1 MPGKK
6 VYATPPS
13 VPRTNQGGW
22 ASRMTVKWNRMT
34 MMEERMKDGDAK
46 HITNVYTRF
55 DKKRKGYLTEAE
67 FCESLK
73 QLNGVEPPADAL
85 LEIRFPKKKG
95 VRKKDYPEYFHRY
108 KAYMNSR
115 QSHIQEARKAA
126 WEFLMWCDA
135 GAEREPGAP
144 VVMRFDQLGDWMS
157 AHRFHWRPE
166 TPEMN
171 RFLQILNIPAEG
183 GIPLERAGELEG
195 AWDRFDEEQWQATVA
210 NTPVICRC
218 CLSRKGGKFR
228 PSTKYKRI
236 GSGAK

>member
-1 MPGKK
+1 MPQKK

-13 VPRTNQGGW
+13 VQRTNAGGW

-34 MMEERMKDGDAK
+34 MMEAQMAGDAK
-46 HITNVYTRF
+46 HVANIYWRF

-73 QLNGVEPPADAL
+73 GLNNVEPPADAL
-85 LEIRFPKKKG
+85 VEIRFPKKGLK
-95 VRKKDYPEYFHRY
+95 KKDYHEYFRRY

-115 QSHIQEARKAA
+115 ESHIQEARKAA

-135 GAEREPGAP
+135 EGGREPGAK
-144 VVMRFDQLGDWMS
+144 VEMRFDQLGDWMS
-157 AHRFHWRPE
+157 AHRFHWRPDKL
-166 TPEMN
+166 EMN
-171 RFLQILNIPAEG
+171 KFLQILNIPPEG
-183 GIPLERAGELEG
+183 KIPLERAGELEG
-195 AWDRFDEEQWQATVA
+195 AWDQFDEDEWLETVA
-210 NTPVICRC
+210 TTPFIFHC

-236 GSGAK
+236 GS